1 MRIATF
7 NVYWFGTTRPDIV
20 DRTAADDALIAQV
33 IARLDTDVVAFQEV
47 CDLPRLEGVLQA
59 AAAAGGRALRVRVG
73 ESFVSSGRPHELADG
88 ALQKVVYAWDPATV
102 DLVAWGPLGGG
113 PALRPPLLAT
123 FRDRAGASLTVAAV
137 HLKSGIM
144 GAPLTDPSAALRQ
157 REASYLARWLDGA
170 PLGPPGALQ
179 TRPGPTVLAGDLN
192 ARVDDPSIAA
202 LRSLPGWAWPA
213 PMLPAG
219 DPWTTWLDREVIDH
233 VAVSPGAR
241 FVTDPRAFAFDHE
254 PALGG
259 VAFFHAV
266 DGFHAQRARNF
277 PRAPVENLYR
287 VSDHRPVIAEIV
299 PV

>member
-20 DRTAADDALIAQV
+20 DRTLDDDALIARV
-33 IARLDTDVVAFQEV
+33 LARLDADVVALQEV
-47 CDLPRLEGVLQA
+47 CDLPRLERVLQA
-59 AAAAGGRALRVRVG
+59 AATFGGRALRVREG
-73 ESFVSSGRPHELADG
+73 EAFVTSARPHELADG

-102 DLVAWGPLGGG
+102 DLVAWGALGGG

-123 FRDRAGASLTVAAV
+123 FRDRRGATLTAAAL

-144 GAPLTDPSAALRQ
+144 GAPLTDPSVALRH
-157 REASYLARWLDGA
+157 REAAYLARWLDGA
-170 PLGPPGALQ
+170 PIGPSGPLQ

-192 ARVDDPSIAA
+192 ARVDDPSIAP
-202 LRSLPGWAWPA
+202 LRLLSGWAWPA
-213 PMLPAG
+213 PLLPPG

-233 VAVSPGAR
+233 LAVSPGAR
-241 FVTDPRAFAFDHE
+241 FVAQPRAFAFDHE

-259 VAFFHAV
+259 VEYFHLV

-287 VSDHRPVIAEIV
+287 VSDHRPVVGEIV
-299 PV
+299 PE